1 MIFSKKLQQ
10 YKQKRTASKIAS
22 TIDKRVKEVLAQGLG
37 ESIPDKMIG
46 DIGLFHQLLEITTDE
61 DLDKLKKQFSG
72 LNHLIQHLDD
82 NIKEM
87 IEVTLKDQPK
97 PKLSKKLGGDR
108 QKKTEKLVL
117 RIDKK
122 MKKLIAQG
130 LEGKALFEEASN
142 SSYGQIFTL
151 LRTAT
156 DYEID
161 FFSKRFSGFCHFI
174 DLFEEFAQDQKE

>member
-22 TIDKRVKEVLAQGLG
+22 TLDKRVKELLAQGLG
-37 ESIPDKMIG
+37 ESILDEMID
-46 DIGLFHQLLEITTDE
+46 DIGLFHQLLETTTDE

-87 IEVTLKDQPK
+87 IEVTLKDQLK
-97 PKLSKKLGGDR
+97 PKLSKKLGRGR
-108 QKKTEKLVL
+108 QKKTEKLAL

-122 MKKLIAQG
+122 MKKFMAQG
-130 LEGKALFEEASN
+130 LEGKALFDAASH
-142 SSYGQIFTL
+142 SSYGQIYTL
-151 LRTAT
+151 LKTAT
-156 DYEID
+156 DYELD
-161 FFSKRFSGFCHFI
+161 FFSKRFSGFCRFI
-174 DLFEEFAQDQKE
+174 ELFDEFAQDQKE